1 MTPEIITDWH
11 LRAHD
16 QVEERLKEV
25 VDLLTV
31 QGAQLSEVQVT
42 LATLKGE
49 KRARQVAG
57 SYLIPGAVSVVV
69 AYAVKRLG
77 LL

>member
-11 LRAHD
+11 LRAHN

-31 QGAQLSEVQVT
+31 QGSQLSAVQVT
-42 LATLKGE
+42 LATMKGE